1 MAYHAQAPPIT
12 LDRARSI
19 ACSYGKDPQELEP
32 QFGFVLAHIHHA
44 LPAPPAAAAAHLS
57 ALPDAGDGVDRISTL
72 PDALL
77 RDIVARLPVKDA
89 ARTAALSRRWRPL
102 WCAAPLV
109 LLDNHLLPD
118 GGARDEI
125 PNIYLEHADSRAGAA
140 AISCVLAAH
149 PGPFRWVRLASC
161 YMDEERGQVARW
173 LQHLAV
179 KGVQELFLIN
189 RPWPLA
195 VDLPVPAAFFS
206 MAALTRLY
214 LGFWRFPDTAGLP
227 RGAAFP
233 RLRDLGLYDV
243 VIEDHDMDFVLAR
256 SPVLEVLCFQSHM
269 LPPLRLRLL
278 SRSLRCVQM
287 HASNV
292 ESITVVDA
300 PRLER
305 LFLWMVPT
313 EAPCCRIKI
322 GFAPALRLLGR
333 LDPAKHEV
341 QVGKTIIKAGT
352 VVNPRAMVPTV
363 KILDV
368 NVRFVVR
375 SDAKMQPSFLRCFPN
390 IETLHIHSQKTDESS
405 GRLSTK
411 FWQESAPIDCIQ
423 AHITV
428 LVFHDF
434 RGERSEL
441 AFLKF
446 FIESAQMLK
455 RLLIVFGKGC
465 FSSMVTSKVKA
476 LFAGKRANR
485 DSSLLV
491 CESAVAEGSCL
502 WDFQRGSDFSC
513 TDPFAPIEQSVS

>member
-1 MAYHAQAPPIT
+1 MALHDQAPPIT

-19 ACSYGKDPQELEP
+19 ARIHGQDPQELEP
-32 QFGFVLAHIHHA
+32 QFGFVLAHIHNA
-44 LPAPPAAAAAHLS
+44 LPAPPVAAAAAARLS
-57 ALPDAGDGVDRISTL
+57 AQLDPGDGIDRVSGL

-77 RDIVARLPVKDA
+77 RDIVSRLPVKDA

-102 WCAAPLV
+102 WRAAPLV

-118 GGARDEI
+118 GAAPDDEI
-125 PNIYLEHADSRAGAA
+125 PNIYLEHADSRAVATA
-140 AISCVLAAH
+140 LSCVLDAH

-195 VDLPVPAAFFS
+195 VDLPVPTAFFS

-214 LGFWRFPDTAGLP
+214 LGFWKFPDTAGLP

-233 RLRDLGLYDV
+233 HLRELGLCDV
-243 VIEDHDMDFVLAR
+243 VIDNHDMDLVLAR
-256 SPVLEVLCFQSHM
+256 SPVLEILCFESHM
-269 LPPLRLRLL
+269 LPPLRLRLV

-292 ESITVVDA
+292 ESIVVVDA

-305 LFLWMVPT
+305 LFVRFVPI
-313 EAPCCRIKI
+313 EVPWCRIKI
-322 GFAPALRLLGR
+322 VCAPALRLLGR
-333 LDPAKHEV
+333 LDPAMHEL
-341 QVGKTIIKAGT
+341 QVGNTTI
-352 VVNPRAMVPTV
+352 

-368 NVRFVVR
+368 NVRFEVR
-375 SDAKMQPSFLRCFPN
+375 SDVKMLPSFLRCFPN
-390 IETLHIHSQKTDESS
+390 IEKLHIHSQKTHEST
-405 GRLSTK
+405 GRLSIK
-411 FWQESAPIDCIQ
+411 FWQESGPIECIHT
-423 AHITV
+423 HINMIV
-428 LVFHDF
+428 LNDF

-446 FIESAQMLK
+446 FIESAQMLN

-465 FSSMVTSKVKA
+465 FSSMATSKLKA
-476 LFAGKRANR
+476 LFAGKRANKHC
-485 DSSLLV
+485 SLLV
-491 CESAVAEGSCL
+491 CESAFSESSCL

-513 TDPFAPIEQSVS
+513 TDPFAPVEHLSPE

>member
-1 MAYHAQAPPIT
+1 MAFHAQAPPIT

-19 ACSYGKDPQELEP
+19 ARSYSKDPQDLEP

-44 LPAPPAAAAAHLS
+44 LPAPPAAAAAAHLS
-57 ALPDAGDGVDRISTL
+57 ALPASGDGVDRVSTL
-72 PDALL
+72 PDAIL

-89 ARTAALSRRWRPL
+89 ARTAALCRRWRPL

-118 GGARDEI
+118 GGARDVI
-125 PNIYLEHADSRAGAA
+125 PNIYLEHADSRAVAA

-149 PGPFRWVRLASC
+149 PCPFRWVRLASC

-206 MAALTRLY
+206 MPALARLY

-256 SPVLEVLCFQSHM
+256 SPVLE
-269 LPPLRLRLL
+269 
-278 SRSLRCVQM
+278 M

-305 LFLWMVPT
+305 LFLQMVPT

-352 VVNPRAMVPTV
+352 VVNPRTMVPTV

-375 SDAKMQPSFLRCFPN
+375 SDAKMLPSFLTCFPN

-411 FWQESAPIDCIQ
+411 FWQESGPIDCIQ

-465 FSSMVTSKVKA
+465 FSSIATSK
-476 LFAGKRANR
+476 
-485 DSSLLV
+485 
-491 CESAVAEGSCL
+491 
-502 WDFQRGSDFSC
+502 
-513 TDPFAPIEQSVS
+513 